1 MDYLYK
7 AQVVG
12 VYDGDTITVDIDLGM
27 DTWKKNVKLRL
38 ARIDTPEVRGQEK
51 ERGKE
56 VRDYVRDLILN
67 KEVTIKTLKDAT
79 GKYGRYIA
87 EVVVDGINLNDH
99 LIEQGMAEEY

>member
-7 AQVVG
+7 ALVVG

-27 DTWKKNVKLRL
+27 STWKKNVKLRL
-38 ARIDTPEVRGQEK
+38 ARVDTPEIRGE
-51 ERGKE
+51 EREQGLQ

-67 KEVTIKTLKDAT
+67 REVTIKTFKDAT

-87 EVVVDGINLNDH
+87 EVVVDGLNVNDH
-99 LIEQGMAEEY
+99 LIEQGMAVEY